1 LLKGTVNFT
10 PNTTW
15 LQAVAWTLYLVV
27 VMTFFVRPAR
37 TAPAPA
43 NTATPVGTPS

>member
-1 LLKGTVNFT
+1 MPTM
-10 PNTTW
+10 TW

-27 VMTFFVRPAR
+27 VMTFFIRPAR

-43 NTATPVGTPS
+43 STPAAAVGTPR